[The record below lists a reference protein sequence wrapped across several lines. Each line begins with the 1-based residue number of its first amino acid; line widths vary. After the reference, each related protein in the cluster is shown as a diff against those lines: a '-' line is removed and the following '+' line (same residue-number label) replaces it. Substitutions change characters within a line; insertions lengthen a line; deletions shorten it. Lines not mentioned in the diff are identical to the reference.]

1 MTASDRTG
9 LNLNRKDPFSGMVK
23 ISAGTF
29 RMGTPEGFDDHMYN
43 DAPGHEVM
51 ISRDYWIGRYPV
63 TERFY
68 AETMGKEW
76 DPETADL
83 PKRFGA
89 GNADDFLNALNEI
102 FKDRLPDGY
111 QFNLPTEAQW
121 EYAAKAGSG
130 GLLPNPAGSEID
142 PAKEKQQLEEY
153 GKNVYR
159 DTPDPVWKY
168 PANAWGLCGI
178 PGGIHEYCR
187 DLYDDYPSGPATDP
201 EGPAGQTGSMSGI
214 YRVVRGPNCVYRNT
228 EWTLRVHF
236 KGFRLV
242 IAVVNGPKTEEA
254 ENWKR
259 QKASYDSR
267 ARSFFQTLYPD
278 RDIKPLLVD
287 IASDDEFAEYM
298 EFAEQIK
305 DQNFPYEKAE
315 YAIQNGLDLATLNAL
330 VFYKDMAEE
339 AAKHWDKEHGT
350 GTGN

>member
-9 LNLNRKDPFSGMVK
+9 LNLNREDPFSGMVK

-43 DAPGHEVM
+43 DAPGHEVT

-83 PKRFGA
+83 PKRIGA
-89 GNADDFLNALNEI
+89 DHADDFLDVLNEI
-102 FKDRLPDGY
+102 FKDRLPEGY
-111 QFNLPTEAQW
+111 RFNLPTEAQW
-121 EYAAKAGSG
+121 EYAAKAGSN
-130 GLLPNPAGSEID
+130 GLLPNPAGSEND
-142 PAKEKQQLEEY
+142 SAKEKQQLEEY

-201 EGPAGQTGSMSGI
+201 EGPAGQTGSMTGI
-214 YRVVRGPNCVYRNT
+214 YRVVRGPNCIFRNT

-242 IAVVNGPKTEEA
+242 IAPQPKPREKTEWETEQENYSRKAKEFFA
-254 ENWKR
+254 E
-259 QKASYDSR
+259 
-267 ARSFFQTLYPD
+267 LYPGKD
-278 RDIKPLLVD
+278 LGKLLKGNF
-287 IASDDEFAEYM
+287 AEEEFAEYM
-298 EFAEQIK
+298 EFAEEIK
-305 DQNFPYEKAE
+305 EQKFPFEKAE
-315 YAIQNGLDLATLNAL
+315 YAIQNGLDLASLNAL

-339 AAKHWDKEHGT
+339 AAKHWDKEHGA